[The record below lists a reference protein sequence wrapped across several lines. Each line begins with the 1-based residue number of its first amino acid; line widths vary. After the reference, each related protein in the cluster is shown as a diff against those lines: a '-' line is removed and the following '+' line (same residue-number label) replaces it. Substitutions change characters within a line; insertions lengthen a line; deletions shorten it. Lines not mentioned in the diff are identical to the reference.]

1 MFVKHSWFKRG
12 DKKYDQ
18 YHIAEAYWD
27 KEKQQSRRKLL
38 MNITKLPD
46 HVIEAIDESLKKGE
60 KVTSEDVK
68 LDTGDTLRG
77 AGLLSFYRAW
87 RHAGMDKVLSSL
99 TEAERQSVLAMTAG
113 RVFDPGSKLALKREF
128 KD

>member
-1 MFVKHSWFKRG
+1 MFVKHSWSERG

-18 YHIAEAYWD
+18 YHIAESYWNE
-27 KEKQQSRRKLL
+27 EKKQPRHHLL
-38 MNITKLPD
+38 MNITELPD

-60 KVTSEDVK
+60 KVTSEEVK
-68 LDTGDTLRG
+68 LETGDTLRG

-87 RHAGMDKVLSSL
+87 RHAEMDQVLGDL

-113 RVFDPGSKLALKREF
+113 NDRR
-128 KD
+128 